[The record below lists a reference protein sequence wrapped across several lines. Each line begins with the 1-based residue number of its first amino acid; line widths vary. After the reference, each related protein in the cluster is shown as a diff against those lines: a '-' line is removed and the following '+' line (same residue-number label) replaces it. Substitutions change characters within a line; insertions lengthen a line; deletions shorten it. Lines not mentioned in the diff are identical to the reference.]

1 MPAFLR
7 AFFWTRLRVK
17 GAPPKARASG
27 GYNRYVRIISALLLS
42 LCLAACNRGVEN
54 REAVRQS
61 IADHLKGMPVNVELN
76 SVQFNGNQATAE
88 VTVIP
93 KSAPEG
99 KVSMSFKLE
108 QQGGKWAVLG
118 HGAGGSPHGG
128 GAMPGGMP
136 GDMPGGMP
144 AMENPHGGGMPM
156 PGGPAPSGGKMP
168 SPENL
173 PPAGVKK

>member
-1 MPAFLR
+1 M
-7 AFFWTRLRVK
+7 
-17 GAPPKARASG
+17 
-27 GYNRYVRIISALLLS
+27 RIVSALLLT
-42 LCLAACNRGVEN
+42 LCLAGCNRGVEN
-54 REAVRQS
+54 REAIRQS
-61 IADHLKGMPVNVELN
+61 IVDHLKSRNMPVDVEVT
-76 SVQFNGNQATAE
+76 SVQVNGNQATAE
-88 VTVIP
+88 CAIMP
-93 KSAPEG
+93 KGAPAQ
-99 KVSMSFKLE
+99 KMPMSYKLE
-108 QQGGKWAVLG
+108 RRDGKWAVLG

>member
-1 MPAFLR
+1 MPASCGHFSG
-7 AFFWTRLRVK
+7 RVSASK
-17 GAPPKARASG
+17 GRCSQKPGRRG

-88 VTVIP
+88 VTIIP
-93 KSAPEG
+93 KTAPEQ
-99 KVSMSFKLE
+99 KISMSYKLE
-108 QQGGKWAVLG
+108 QQGGKWAVVG
-118 HGAGGSPHGG
+118 RGESGSPHGG
-128 GAMPGGMP
+128 GAMPGA
-136 GDMPGGMP
+136 MPGGVP
-144 AMENPHGGGMPM
+144 AAENPHGGGMPM
-156 PGGPAPSGGKMP
+156 PGGPASSGGKMP